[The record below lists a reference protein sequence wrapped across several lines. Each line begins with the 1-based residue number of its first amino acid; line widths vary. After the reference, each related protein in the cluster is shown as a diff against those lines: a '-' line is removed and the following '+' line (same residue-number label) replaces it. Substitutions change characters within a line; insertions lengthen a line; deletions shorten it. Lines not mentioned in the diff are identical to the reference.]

1 MRLPFLGRTRE
12 LRRLRRAFA
21 APEGQLVCLVGRRR
35 LGKSRLL
42 QESIKGLPAVYAV
55 GDERDA
61 PLQREAVA
69 REINALLPG
78 FASVIYTS
86 WDALLERWHREAP
99 QGAVLAL
106 DEFPSF
112 VASSPELPATLQR
125 WVDRAATGSQHLALC
140 GSSQHMMLGLLLD
153 ATAPL
158 FGRAR
163 EILRI
168 GPLDLSLLPQAL
180 PARSAREAVERWAVW
195 GGVPRYWELAADY
208 GDLWEAVAD
217 VILDPMGVLH
227 QEPQRLL
234 LDDMRE
240 VARAGSLLALVGQGC
255 SRPSELGGRLGQPTT
270 SLTRP
275 LARLTELGLL
285 RRDVPWGADPRD
297 SKRSLY
303 RVADPLMAFW
313 YRFVDPNRSR
323 LAAGQIAGVLEG
335 IQRQWAQFLGGVWE
349 DLARDSVARLPIG
362 GQRWLPAG
370 RWWAREVELDVVAA
384 HADDTGRILVGEV
397 KRSATP
403 DEVPRLRADLER
415 RASLCPLLAGAR
427 VEPWLWVLEGVPRGT
442 PGVVVGEEVVEMEGA
457 TPDEARVIQGD
468 VTAT

>member
-12 LRRLRRAFA
+12 LSRFRRAFA
-21 APEGQLVCLVGRRR
+21 APEGQLVCLIGRRR

-42 QESIKGLPAVYAV
+42 QESLKGLPAVYVV
-55 GDERDA
+55 GDDRDA

-69 REINALLPG
+69 REINTLIPG
-78 FASVIYTS
+78 FASVTYAG
-86 WDALLERWHREAP
+86 WDALLERWYREAP
-99 QGAVLAL
+99 RGAVLAL

-112 VASSPELPATLQR
+112 VASSPELPAVLQR
-125 WVDRAATGSQHLALC
+125 WVDRSSPGILHLALC
-140 GSSQHMMLGLLLD
+140 GSSQRMMLGLLLD
-153 ATAPL
+153 ASAPL

-180 PARSAREAVERWAVW
+180 PARSAREAVELWAVW

-208 GDLWEAVAD
+208 ANLWEGVTD
-217 VILDPMGVLH
+217 LILDPMGVLH

-240 VARAGSLLALVGQGC
+240 VARAGSLLALIGQGC

-275 LARLTELGLL
+275 LARLTELGLT
-285 RRDVPWGADPRD
+285 RREVPWGADPRD
-297 SKRSLY
+297 SKRSIY
-303 RVADPLMAFW
+303 RVSDPLMAFW

-323 LAAGQIAGVLEG
+323 LGAGQITGVLEG
-335 IQRQWAQFLGGVWE
+335 IQRQWSQFLGGVWE
-349 DLARDSVARLPIG
+349 DLARESVAHLPVG
-362 GQRWLPAG
+362 GRSWLPAS
-370 RWWAREVELDVVAA
+370 RWWAREVELDLVAG
-384 HADDTGRILVGEV
+384 HADGPGRMLVGEV
-397 KRSATP
+397 KLSAGV

-415 RASLCPLLAGAR
+415 RAALCPLLAGAR
-427 VEPWLWVLEGVPRGT
+427 IEPWLWVLEGVPRGT
-442 PGVVVGEEVVEMEGA
+442 PGVVSGEEVVGIA
-457 TPDEARVIQGD
+457 GKHSDEAQLHQDD
-468 VTAT
+468 VAAT